1 MKPATVHTNR
11 APRWAVVF
19 STVLLCSAVT
29 PFPRLLAQK
38 PVPAPVAPASGLSAL
53 QGSVMDSV
61 HNVPLTNADVMVEGT
76 SRSAM
81 TNADGHFRIDSIPPG
96 QHRIS
101 VLHPLLDTLV
111 IQMRT
116 PAYTFKAGE
125 SHDLDLTI
133 PGGERLAG
141 ALCNSV
147 WRSRGPAVLVGFVRD
162 PDSNGP
168 ALGAKVSLVYM
179 ETDPIGRKKPI
190 LRESPVDSSGFY
202 RICGLPGDMSGKVQV
217 FRNGVSSG
225 EVPAE
230 VTNGFVALRAFSIVA
245 QHQGMVEVK
254 SDSGKLKRYA
264 KGSARV
270 TGKVVDKRGQPLRD
284 ARVMLQGGGTV
295 AITKPNGDFVLD
307 SLPSGTQALNVR
319 KLGYSAA
326 EVAVE
331 LSSNAP
337 ATTTITLS
345 DAVPLLE
352 TMRVE
357 AAQDKA
363 LSDIGYLQRKQT
375 GMGFYMDGKT
385 INHESMSF
393 SDVMRVAPGLRIQ
406 PTGDGRTYVITDAR
420 SASNGCVNFYV
431 DGTLWQSMT
440 PGDIDSYVQPSE
452 LVAIEVYHGSETP
465 PQYTPAGQGGCATIV
480 AWTVARVRTQTRSK
494 KP

>member
-1 MKPATVHTNR
+1 MKHATSYTNR
-11 APRWAVVF
+11 APRWAVILATAIV
-19 STVLLCSAVT
+19 CSAGA
-29 PFPRLLAQK
+29 PSQQLHAQK
-38 PVPAPVAPASGLSAL
+38 PVPASAAPASGFAAV
-53 QGSVMDSV
+53 QGFVMDSV
-61 HNVPLTNADVMVEGT
+61 HNGPLANANIIVEGV

-81 TNADGHFRIDSIPPG
+81 TDADGHFRIDSIPPG
-96 QHRIS
+96 QHRVM
-101 VLHPLLDTLV
+101 VLHPVLDTLG

-116 PAYTFKAGE
+116 PAYPFVAGQ

-133 PGGERLAG
+133 PGGERLVS
-141 ALCNSV
+141 ALCSPV

-162 PDSNGP
+162 PDNNGP
-168 ALGAKVSLVYM
+168 ALGSRVSLVYN
-179 ETDPIGRKKPI
+179 ETDIIGRKKPI
-190 LRESPVDSSGFY
+190 VREAPVDSSGFY

-245 QHQGMVEVK
+245 QHQTIVEVK

-264 KGSARV
+264 KGAARV

-295 AITKPNGDFVLD
+295 AITKPNGEFVLD
-307 SLPSGTQALNVR
+307 SLPSGTQALDVR
-319 KLGYSAA
+319 KLGYSAT

-331 LSSNAP
+331 LSANAP
-337 ATTTITLS
+337 ATTTITMS
-345 DAVPLLE
+345 DAIPLLE

-375 GMGFYMDGKT
+375 GLGRFYDGKM

-393 SDVMRVAPGLRIQ
+393 SDVMRMDPGLKIS
-406 PTGDGRTYVITDAR
+406 PTGDGRTYVITDSR
-420 SASNGCVNFYV
+420 SATTGCVNFYV
-431 DGTLWQSMT
+431 DGTLWQQMT
-440 PGDIDSYVQPSE
+440 PGDIDNYVQPSE

-465 PQYTPAGQGGCATIV
+465 PQYSPPGQSSCATIV
-480 AWTVARVRTQTRSK
+480 AWTVARVHTQTRSK